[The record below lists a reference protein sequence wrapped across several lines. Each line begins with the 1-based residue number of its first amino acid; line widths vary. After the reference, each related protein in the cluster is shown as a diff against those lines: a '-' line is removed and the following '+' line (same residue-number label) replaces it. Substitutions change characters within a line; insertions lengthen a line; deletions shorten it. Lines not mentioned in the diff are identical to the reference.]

1 MRVSRIDDKQLLQL
15 IKNGCTVVEVARR
28 MGVSRRAVYK
38 RLKDLNIAINRNVAS
53 RAAHKIV
60 DREINA
66 LDQLQKINRDANE
79 LLDLLMRWNR
89 GEDEALRVIES
100 QVRKIKVRG
109 QEEEIPEYKF
119 RDPRE
124 LALKAMQEIRGQL
137 KLQLEIFQAL
147 FDMQA
152 VQQFQAEVLE
162 VIGSVSTEA
171 RDEIIRRLTERN
183 ALRSSLDLNR
193 AEVLPG

>member
-1 MRVSRIDDKQLLQL
+1 MKRQFDDKQLLQL
-15 IKNGCTVVEVARR
+15 IRNGDTVTEAARKLGVGAGAVCNRLKRLNVA
-28 MGVSRRAVYK
+28 VSR
-38 RLKDLNIAINRNVAS
+38 NVTI

-79 LLDLLMRWNR
+79 VLDLLMRWSR
-89 GEDEALRVIES
+89 GEEDALRILES
-100 QVRKIKVRG
+100 QVRKTKVRG
-109 QEEEIPEYKF
+109 RGEEISEYRFK
-119 RDPRE
+119 DPRE

-147 FDMQA
+147 FDMRA
-152 VQQFQAEVLE
+152 VQQFQTEVLE

-183 ALRSSLDLNR
+183 ALRSALDLNR
-193 AEVLPG
+193 AEVPPR

>member
-1 MRVSRIDDKQLLQL
+1 MRIKRIDEEQLVQL
-15 IKNGCTVVEVARR
+15 IRNGYTVVEVARK
-28 MGVSRRAVYK
+28 MGVSRRAVYN
-38 RLKDLNIAINRNVAS
+38 RLKDLNIAINRNVAI

-60 DREINA
+60 DREINT

-89 GEDEALRVIES
+89 GDYSALQVLES

-109 QEEEIPEYKF
+109 QEEEITDYRFK
-119 RDPRE
+119 DPRE

-147 FDMQA
+147 FDMRA
-152 VQQFQAEVLE
+152 VQQFQAEVLDI
-162 VIGSVSTEA
+162 IGSVSTEA
-171 RDEIIRRLTERN
+171 RDEIIRRLTEKN
-183 ALRSSLDLNR
+183 ALRSALDLN
-193 AEVLPG
+193 

>member
-1 MRVSRIDDKQLLQL
+1 MRPSQIDDKQLRHL
-15 IKNGCTVVEVARR
+15 IRNGNTVSEAALK
-28 MGVSRRAVYK
+28 MGIAKGTVSRRLK
-38 RLKDLNIAINRNVAS
+38 RLNIAINRSVTL

-89 GEDEALRVIES
+89 GEDEALRILES
-100 QVRKIKVRG
+100 PVRKIKVRG
-109 QEEEIPEYKF
+109 QEEEISEYKF
-119 RDPRE
+119 KDPRE

-147 FDMQA
+147 FDMKA

-171 RDEIIRRLTERN
+171 RDEIVRRLTERN
-183 ALRSSLDLNR
+183 ALRSTLDLN
-193 AEVLPG
+193 

>member
-38 RLKDLNIAINRNVAS
+38 RLKDLNIAINRNIAI

-100 QVRKIKVRG
+100 QVRKIKIRG

-119 RDPRE
+119 KDPRE

>member
-1 MRVSRIDDKQLLQL
+1 MKNRIDDNQLLQL
-15 IKNGCTVVEVARR
+15 IRNGDTVTEAARKI
-28 MGVSRRAVYK
+28 GVCKAAVSRR
-38 RLKDLNIAINRNVAS
+38 LKALKVAINRNVAL

-89 GEDEALRVIES
+89 GEDAALQILES
-100 QVRKIKVRG
+100 QARKIKVRG
-109 QEEEIPEYKF
+109 HEEEISEYRFK
-119 RDPRE
+119 DPRE

-147 FDMQA
+147 FDMRA

-162 VIGSVSTEA
+162 VIASVSTEA

-183 ALRSSLDLNR
+183 ALRSALDLNR
-193 AEVLPG
+193 AEVSPG